1 MISVCIA
8 TYNGEKF
15 IEKQLQSILDQTLS
29 VDEVI
34 ICDDCS
40 TDNTPKIVKD
50 FIEKNSLVDSWG
62 LFVNEKNVGYCLN
75 FYGAIG
81 KTKGD
86 LIFLCDQDDMWG
98 KDKVEVMCDYMTA
111 HTDTY
116 VLSSRY
122 QLIDGEDVP
131 ITDLKLPYYS
141 LCDDGSV
148 EDISLDSLIGCS
160 WIRGFSICFRSKIK
174 EYLAPIDV
182 KSILAHDWYIC
193 SLGATLGKASILN
206 RVLCNYRFHGD
217 NVSLSDMNRKEFLGS
232 REKRVL
238 GLNESVEAHSYI
250 ATLSK
255 KEKEKIEDF
264 VKFEKK
270 RLKFLKTKNLFVW
283 ASLFFSLRH
292 YKRYYKSIKGALRV
306 WLGDL
311 FYGYNINF
319 KKR

>member
-15 IEKQLQSILDQTLS
+15 IEKQLQSILDQTHF

-40 TDNTPKIVKD
+40 TDNTPKIVSD
-50 FIEKNSLVDSWG
+50 FIEKNGLEDSWK
-62 LFVNEKNVGYCLN
+62 FSINEKNIGYCLN
-75 FYGAIG
+75 FYGAIE
-81 KTKGD
+81 KSKGD
-86 LIFLCDQDDMWG
+86 LIFLCDQDDVWS
-98 KDKVEVMCDYMTA
+98 KDKVEVMCDYMTM

-122 QLIDGEDVP
+122 QLIDGKDAP
-131 ITDLKLPYYS
+131 INDLELPYYS
-141 LCDDGSV
+141 LSDDGST
-148 EDISLDSLIGCS
+148 EDISFDSLIGCS

-174 EYLAPIDV
+174 EYLVPIDV

-193 SLGATLGKASILN
+193 SLGAILGKATILN
-206 RVLCNYRFHGD
+206 RVLCSYRFHGD

-232 REKRVL
+232 REKRVS
-238 GLNESVEAHSYI
+238 GLIESINAHSYI
-250 ATLSK
+250 ATLC
-255 KEKEKIEDF
+255 EKEKHTILQF

-270 RLKFLKTKNLFVW
+270 RLKFLDTKNLFVW
-283 ASLFFSLRH
+283 LSLFFSLAN
-292 YKRYYKSIKGALRV
+292 YKRYYKSIKGAFRV

-311 FYGYNINF
+311 FYGFNINF
-319 KKR
+319 